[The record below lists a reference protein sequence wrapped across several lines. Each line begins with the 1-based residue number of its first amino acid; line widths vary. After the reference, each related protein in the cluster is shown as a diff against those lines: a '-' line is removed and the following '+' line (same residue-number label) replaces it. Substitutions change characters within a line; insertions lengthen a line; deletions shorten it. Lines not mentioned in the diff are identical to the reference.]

1 MRRLRDLLGRSGNRF
16 ALFHLLNS
24 SLSFALSF
32 GQLFVFVRVLDAH
45 SYGTVVLVTSLSLY
59 LVPLDNALSKAAFVQ
74 LREEFLKHKATHG
87 SAVVYRLYAAYA
99 GLLALGVIGFALLF
113 ATRLDLVLFLM
124 FCLVANFW
132 HFEVQ
137 TLGWAIDQG
146 MAFEKAELFRRSC
159 NFALLALLF
168 VTGWFAA
175 YAAIMLGLSLG
186 CLVWYGRVLGRA
198 GASVAVLRGWRWDD
212 LRAALRDSGRNL
224 SGAAAGSG
232 ADVMLMNAPYAIV
245 TACYGA
251 GPPLIVL
258 DTCQKLLRAIVMA
271 LRICSEALL
280 PKQSA
285 ALHAGDYRRLTRVLG
300 AIAGMSSLPALVVC
314 GTLALMSDRL
324 FGALL
329 GPLASLMPPGTGG
342 VLVVLI
348 AAGLAQNL
356 ASSFL
361 SYSGFFGDV
370 LKAAKIAAALMLGLA
385 ALTAFGGIEFPTFL
399 RLYAGVF
406 GAVGVITCAWA
417 WLRLRSLRPVPLEVT
432 P

>member
-1 MRRLRDLLGRSGNRF
+1 MKALRDLLGRSGNRF
-16 ALFHLLNS
+16 ALFHLVNS
-24 SLSFALSF
+24 SLSFVLSF
-32 GQLFVFVRVLDAH
+32 GQLFVFVRVLDAGF
-45 SYGTVVLVTSLSLY
+45 YATVVLVTSLSLY
-59 LVPLDNALSKAAFVQ
+59 LVPLDNALSKVAFVQ
-74 LREEFLKHKATHG
+74 LRDEFLSRKTAHG

-99 GLLALGVIGFALLF
+99 GLLAIGVVGFALLF
-113 ATRLDLVLFLM
+113 VARLDLVLFLL

-146 MAFEKAELFRRSC
+146 MAFEKAELFRRTC
-159 NFALLALLF
+159 NIALLVALY
-168 VTGWFAA
+168 VTGQFAA
-175 YAAIMLGLSLG
+175 YAAIMLALSLG
-186 CLVWYGRVLGRA
+186 CMVWYGRVLGRA
-198 GASVAVLRGWRWDD
+198 GASVAALRGWRWQD
-212 LRAALRDSGRNL
+212 LRAALRDSRRNL
-224 SGAAAGSG
+224 GGAAAGSG
-232 ADVMLMNAPYAIV
+232 ADFMLMNAPYAIV

-251 GPPLIVL
+251 GAPLIVL

-285 ALHAGDYRRLTRVLG
+285 ALHAGDYRRLVRVLG

-314 GTLALMSDRL
+314 GALAVTSDRL
-324 FGALL
+324 FATLL
-329 GPLASLMPPGTGG
+329 GPLAPLMPPGSGG
-342 VLVVLI
+342 ILIALI

-370 LKAAKIAAALMLGLA
+370 FKTAKIAAVLMLGLA
-385 ALTAFGGIEFPTFL
+385 AVTALGGIEFPIFL
-399 RLYAGVF
+399 RLYAAVF
-406 GAVGVITCAWA
+406 GAVGAVTCGWA
-417 WLRLRSLRPVPLEVT
+417 WLRLRRLRPAPVEAT